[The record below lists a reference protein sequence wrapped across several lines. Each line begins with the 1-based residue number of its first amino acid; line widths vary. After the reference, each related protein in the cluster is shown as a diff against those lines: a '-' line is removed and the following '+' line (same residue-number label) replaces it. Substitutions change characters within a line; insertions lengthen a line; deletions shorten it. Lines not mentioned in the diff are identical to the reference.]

1 MAEVRRWPV
10 LVVLAAAVVAGVALN
25 QAGTGKSSATATAQ
39 AASTSAAPTRALS
52 GSWFCAGATA
62 APDSVASGELVFSN
76 AGTAPV
82 RSTVRLVSPIGYFRK
97 MSVTVPAG
105 STSTVVEQFSG
116 VPRKAPRPWVGALV
130 TMYGGMASVSQVIS
144 TPEGPASQPCASAAS
159 THWYFVDGAALR
171 NASDHISLLNPYPVD
186 AIADL
191 SFTTEEGQENPA
203 AFEGVLVPADGITVI
218 NLGSHL
224 RIREHIAVT
233 VTARTGQV
241 VAFETELVT
250 KPPSGSH
257 LEGPS
262 QGLNP
267 AAPVKGA
274 TLALGATQ
282 ASTSWWWPAGSDG
295 NGVSENYIAYNPGAV
310 AARLSL
316 VLLSQGAESGMGSSS
331 ELTVPAYGTASVK
344 TNGQPWALPG
354 IMYAVHLISTNGVPV
369 VAERSISGSRP
380 AAVRGLGALI
390 GQAQAADEWLLSG
403 ASAMAPT
410 KHRGQVWLEVANP
423 GQKSAVLNI
432 EALTSG
438 HLAQAVGLPPLG
450 VKAGGRTGLELPVG
464 TADEALV
471 VKSSQPVVVE
481 DDSWATSPQAG
492 INLSPVVALGN

>member
-1 MAEVRRWPV
+1 LAEVRRWPV
-10 LVVLAAAVVAGVALN
+10 LGVLAAAVVAGVLLS
-25 QAGTGKSSATATAQ
+25 QTSVGKPSVPATVEAASASSA
-39 AASTSAAPTRALS
+39 PTTALS

-82 RSTVRLVSPIGYFRK
+82 RSTVRLISPIGYFRK

-105 STSTVVEQFSG
+105 STSTVAEQFLGLS
-116 VPRKAPRPWVGALV
+116 RKAPRPWVGALV

-159 THWYFVDGAALR
+159 THWYFVDGSALR

-241 VAFETELVT
+241 VAFETEIVN
-250 KPPSGSH
+250 KPPAGSNF
-257 LEGPS
+257 EGPH

-267 AAPVKGA
+267 AAPIYGA
-274 TLALGATQ
+274 TLALGAAQ
-282 ASTSWWWPAGSDG
+282 PSTSWWWPAGTDG
-295 NGVSENYIAYNPGAV
+295 NGLSENYIAYNPGPA

-331 ELTVPAYGTASVK
+331 ELTVAPYATASVK

-354 IMYAVHLISTNGVPV
+354 IIYAVHLISTNGVPV
-369 VAERSISGSRP
+369 VAERSISAARP
-380 AAVRGLGALI
+380 SSVRGLGALI
-390 GQAQAADEWLLSG
+390 GQAQAADEWLLAG
-403 ASAMAPT
+403 TSAMAPT

-423 GQKSAVLNI
+423 GPKDAVLNI

-438 HLAQAVGLPPLG
+438 HLVQVVGLPPLG
-450 VKAGGRTGLELPVG
+450 VKAGERTGLELPAG

-471 VKSSQPVVVE
+471 VKSSQPVVLE

>member
-1 MAEVRRWPV
+1 M
-10 LVVLAAAVVAGVALN
+10 
-25 QAGTGKSSATATAQ
+25 
-39 AASTSAAPTRALS
+39 
-52 GSWFCAGATA
+52 
-62 APDSVASGELVFSN
+62 ASGELVFSN

-105 STSTVVEQFSG
+105 STSTVVEQFLG

-267 AAPVKGA
+267 AAPVEGA

-295 NGVSENYIAYNPGAV
+295 NGVSESYIAYNPGPA

-331 ELTVPAYGTASVK
+331 ELTVPLTA
-344 TNGQPWALPG
+344 
-354 IMYAVHLISTNGVPV
+354 
-369 VAERSISGSRP
+369 RP
-380 AAVRGLGALI
+380 
-390 GQAQAADEWLLSG
+390 
-403 ASAMAPT
+403 P
-410 KHRGQVWLEVANP
+410 
-423 GQKSAVLNI
+423 
-432 EALTSG
+432 
-438 HLAQAVGLPPLG
+438 
-450 VKAGGRTGLELPVG
+450 
-464 TADEALV
+464 
-471 VKSSQPVVVE
+471 
-481 DDSWATSPQAG
+481 
-492 INLSPVVALGN
+492 